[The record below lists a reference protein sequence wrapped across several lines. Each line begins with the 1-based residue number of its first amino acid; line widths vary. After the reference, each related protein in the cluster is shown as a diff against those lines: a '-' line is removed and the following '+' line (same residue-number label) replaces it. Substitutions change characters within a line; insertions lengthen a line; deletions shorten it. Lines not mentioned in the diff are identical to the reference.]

1 MQPRLEVEDG
11 YAPSSEDYKTS
22 ILLIEL
28 FHHIFFVAHNPMC
41 QRDCLLVRSH
51 QKVIAIPTNAVVLP
65 TTVRA
70 FYDLVELRR
79 VELRSK
85 TNTC

>member
-28 FHHIFFVAHNPMC
+28 FHHIFLWHITPCARGTTFACCRAAVITNSAKGRCFAH
-41 QRDCLLVRSH
+41 S
-51 QKVIAIPTNAVVLP
+51 
-65 TTVRA
+65 
-70 FYDLVELRR
+70 
-79 VELRSK
+79 SK
-85 TNTC
+85 SIL